1 MSRPRTKRTLPRGPR
16 PLFPGLFCLMT
27 CALIFEGDGRPALYI
42 GAHTPG
48 FRLRLHRVPTDAR
61 VLLEVPH
68 PLPTPEGERRGHPMK
83 GSRVIIQTEQASTAL
98 YINAASI
105 ARELLEA
112 LEAYGQAVKVWQAAR
127 AHFEG
132 QPAQAAP

>member
-1 MSRPRTKRTLPRGPR
+1 MKRRIPRGPR
-16 PLFPGLFCLMT
+16 PLFPGLFCLLT

-42 GAHTPG
+42 GANTHS

-68 PLPTPEGERRGHPMK
+68 PLPTPEEEGRYHAMQ

-98 YINAASI
+98 YVNAASI

-112 LEAYGQAVKVWQAAR
+112 LEAYGQAVKAWEAAR
-127 AHFEG
+127 AHFEPL
-132 QPAQAAP
+132 PAVGAK

>member
-1 MSRPRTKRTLPRGPR
+1 MSRLKHRPAGPR
-16 PLFPGLFCLMT
+16 PLFPGLSCLMA
-27 CALIFEGDGRPALYI
+27 CALIFEGDGTPALYI
-42 GAHTPG
+42 GANTPG

-83 GSRVIIQTEQASTAL
+83 GSRVIFQTDMASTAL
-98 YINAASI
+98 QVNAASV

-112 LEAYGQAVKVWQAAR
+112 LEAYGQAVKAQDAAR
-127 AHFEG
+127 FRFEG
-132 QPAQAAP
+132 QPVGKL

>member
-1 MSRPRTKRTLPRGPR
+1 MSRPRTKRTAPR

-42 GAHTPG
+42 GANTPG
-48 FRLRLHRVPTDAR
+48 FRLRLHRVPSDAR

-68 PLPTPEGERRGHPMK
+68 PLPTPEGERKGHPMK
-83 GSRVIIQTEQASTAL
+83 GSRVIIQTDRASTAL

-112 LEAYGQAVKVWQAAR
+112 LEAYGQAVKAWESAR
-127 AHFEG
+127 AHFEPL
-132 QPAQAAP
+132 PAQAAQ

>member
-1 MSRPRTKRTLPRGPR
+1 MA
-16 PLFPGLFCLMT
+16 
-27 CALIFEGDGRPALYI
+27 CAVIFEGDGRPALYI
-42 GAHTPG
+42 GANTPG

-68 PLPTPEGERRGHPMK
+68 PLPTQEGERRGHPMK
-83 GSRVIIQTEQASTAL
+83 GSRVIFQTTQASTAL
-98 YINAASI
+98 HINAASI

-112 LEAYGQAVKVWQAAR
+112 LEAYGKAVKTWEAAR

-132 QPAQAAP
+132 LPAVGAR

>member
-1 MSRPRTKRTLPRGPR
+1 MSRPRKPGPR
-16 PLFPGLFCLMT
+16 PLFPGLACLMT

-42 GAHTPG
+42 GANTPG

-68 PLPTPEGERRGHPMK
+68 PLPTEEGERRSHPMK

-98 YINAASI
+98 YVNAASI

-112 LEAYGQAVKVWQAAR
+112 LEAYGQAVKTWEAAR

-132 QPAQAAP
+132 RPTVEVP

>member
-1 MSRPRTKRTLPRGPR
+1 MA
-16 PLFPGLFCLMT
+16 
-27 CALIFEGDGRPALYI
+27 CALIFEGDGTPALYI
-42 GAHTPG
+42 GANTPG

-83 GSRVIIQTEQASTAL
+83 GSRVIFQTDTASTAL
-98 YINAASI
+98 QVNAASV

-112 LEAYGQAVKVWQAAR
+112 LEAYGQAVKVQEAAR
-127 AHFEG
+127 FHFEG
-132 QPAQAAP
+132 QPVGRL

>member
-1 MSRPRTKRTLPRGPR
+1 MSRLRKTGPR
-16 PLFPGLFCLMT
+16 PLFPGLACLMA
-27 CALIFEGDGRPALYI
+27 CAVIFEGDGRPALYI
-42 GAHTPG
+42 GANTPG

-68 PLPTPEGERRGHPMK
+68 PLPTEEAERRGHPMK
-83 GSRVIIQTEQASTAL
+83 GSRVIIQTDTASTTLAV
-98 YINAASI
+98 NAASV

-112 LEAYGQAVKVWQAAR
+112 LEAYGQAVKTWEAAR

-132 QPAQAAP
+132 RPTVGAT